1 MRLTLATDARPEAL
15 AEVRDWTV
23 SVCAPAAAHPENEG
37 DVAAIVLAVHEAA
50 ANVVEHAYRG
60 AGGPL
65 RLEASWSGPTLT
77 VRVWHRGEPIDRE
90 AVAAPVFDGSRERGL
105 GTFLIEQAADRVAY
119 ETAGDEHCVSI
130 EKSFVTEPL
139 KKEVAM
145 STNPTTQSSAHVF
158 EPEIE
163 VLDQTTVK
171 EFRRELAEH
180 VAPGRQLVLDL
191 GKVQFVDSSGLGAIL
206 SASRQLLETG
216 GDLKICSLTPPVRVL
231 FELVR
236 MHRVFDVLN
245 DREEALGAFAQA

>member
-1 MRLTLATDARPEAL
+1 
-15 AEVRDWTV
+15 
-23 SVCAPAAAHPENEG
+23 
-37 DVAAIVLAVHEAA
+37 
-50 ANVVEHAYRG
+50 
-60 AGGPL
+60 
-65 RLEASWSGPTLT
+65 
-77 VRVWHRGEPIDRE
+77 
-90 AVAAPVFDGSRERGL
+90 
-105 GTFLIEQAADRVAY
+105 
-119 ETAGDEHCVSI
+119 
-130 EKSFVTEPL
+130 
-139 KKEVAM
+139 M